1 LFTPTNVKILG
12 VLQYADK
19 LDDARK
25 KKLEEMMAAARS
37 GKPQGTAPK
46 AATVPEKASIHF
58 TRG

>member
-1 LFTPTNVKILG
+1 MKILG

-37 GKPQGTAPK
+37 GKPQGTASK
-46 AATVPEKASIHF
+46 AATVPETASINF